1 MQPEPSRVLEKAK
14 RAEELGPCRACTIC
28 ITPCWPCAKARCV
41 AGVQVREM
49 SQWQTVFVTMHG
61 GDHEKERQAP
71 NEDAHEA
78 GISREP
84 ICLPRVPMQQQPTTT
99 SPSCLDAINSE
110 GFQAGWWVYVVGLMV
125 GAQLGAGLQ
134 RIALRSALR
143 GHRTVGRDG
152 TVDCEFPPLPNQ
164 PGRGADA
171 GRQTLSPSQVGL
183 DLHNFHSQDT
193 RRKLLGRRPA
203 CQ

>member
-1 MQPEPSRVLEKAK
+1 VQPEPSRVLEKAK

-84 ICLPRVPMQQQPTTT
+84 ICLPRVPMQQQPRPPVRALGLFRVEIVGFFDMRLGTPVFALVLVVAIGCTFVVSSMWRVCPRVELLLIAVPSPPT
-99 SPSCLDAINSE
+99 SICKACVEVRSWEYPPKARVIRC
-110 GFQAGWWVYVVGLMV
+110 
-125 GAQLGAGLQ
+125 
-134 RIALRSALR
+134 RRSA
-143 GHRTVGRDG
+143 
-152 TVDCEFPPLPNQ
+152 EQ
-164 PGRGADA
+164 
-171 GRQTLSPSQVGL
+171 
-183 DLHNFHSQDT
+183 
-193 RRKLLGRRPA
+193 
-203 CQ
+203 